1 VRAEVLLLIAGLGA
15 CSREARDESRVT
27 ADGAGATTRA
37 VGRDTSSAIPVKGP
51 CPATGLW
58 ADCSVFERL
67 DRAGLAPQRDSTA
80 VTEAPLTARGQL
92 LRFNRGELEV
102 YVFADAATR
111 EREEVR
117 LDREKYAAPSAS
129 LGMRPLPTLIT
140 SSNLLAILHSRNEH
154 LRERVADALTA
165 GPPQPPASKP

>member
-1 VRAEVLLLIAGLGA
+1 M
-15 CSREARDESRVT
+15 
-27 ADGAGATTRA
+27 ADGGSATTHA
-37 VGRDTSSAIPVKGP
+37 VVRDTSSAVAAKSP

-58 ADCSVFERL
+58 AECSVFERL
-67 DRAGLAPQRDSTA
+67 DRAGLAPRRDS
-80 VTEAPLTARGQL
+80 APASEPPMTTRGEL
-92 LRFNRGELEV
+92 LRFGRGELEV

-111 EREEVR
+111 EREEAR
-117 LDREKYAAPSAS
+117 LDRDKDVLPSAS

-165 GPPQPPASKP
+165 GPPQPAQPTATKP